1 MPSLKYLSLLL
12 LASALFSC
20 TTAENTN
27 LGLHKPTD
35 LPSQLFTINPGK
47 DTTIVTQGG
56 INLHIQKGT
65 FTTNVTLEV
74 KEALGFGDMAK
85 YGLST
90 MSDGKLLSS
99 DGMFY
104 IDAKDAEGKQPAINI
119 PIKADVPATTM
130 LENPQVFNGK
140 ADSSGN
146 VNWVNPQK
154 VANDSLF
161 KKINVGEN
169 VFIQKCSSCHT
180 IGKGK
185 LVGPDLAYIHK
196 RRTYQWFSDYTHD
209 PVGMTKKGDACAK
222 CLADQYNNTIMPPQ
236 SVSDAEMKQ
245 LWMYIMKESYK
256 TNEDSTNLGHL
267 DCAILKEVLEPIK
280 STESQ
285 KAKADSIKLPG
296 ADEPGAITFTGPD
309 AEARAKKAMENISY
323 VYSMNIKTWGW
334 YNIDSFLEPGDKTKE
349 TRLEI
354 TVDDYKGYNQV
365 KIRMLLPQS
374 KINADLKPLK
384 DNYFGYDGLVYLPTN
399 QNIYVFATA
408 AKSDKFYSVI
418 QKIKIGDSGLTRLSV
433 KLQESTPDALQKLLD
448 NMFQIKLEKPTLT
461 PLISVDTTYTGYHGE
476 RKPSYVKKTVRVP
489 CGLIENTIVDTS
501 AVRSEF
507 GKSRTIKINAQP
519 TSSGANFFK

>member
-1 MPSLKYLSLLL
+1 MHSLKYLSLLL
-12 LASALFSC
+12 LASVLFSC

-27 LGLHKPTD
+27 LGLHKPSD
-35 LPSQLFTINPGK
+35 LPSQQFAINPGK

-104 IDAKDAEGKQPAINI
+104 IDAKDADGKQPAINI

-180 IGKGK
+180 IGDGK
-185 LVGPDLAYIHK
+185 KAGPDLAYIHK
-196 RRTYQWFSDYTHD
+196 RRTYQWFADYTRD
-209 PVGMTKKGDACAK
+209 AVAMIKKGDACAK
-222 CLADQYNNTIMPPQ
+222 CLYEEYNGGIMPQQ

-267 DCAILKEVLEPIK
+267 DCATLKEVLEPIK
-280 STESQ
+280 DTSRRERY
-285 KAKADSIKLPG
+285 D
-296 ADEPGAITFTGPD
+296 DENQNSDAIVFTGPD

-384 DNYFGYDGLVYLPTN
+384 DNYFGYDGLFYLPTN

-433 KLQESTPDALQKLLD
+433 KLQESTPDALQRQLD
-448 NMFQIKLEKPTLT
+448 NMFQIKLEKTLT
-461 PLISVDTTYTGYHGE
+461 PLISVDTTYTGYHEE
-476 RKPSYVKKTVRVP
+476 RKPSYIKKTVRIP
-489 CGLIENTIVDTS
+489 CGLIENTMVDTS

-507 GKSRTIKINAQP
+507 GKSRTIKIKAQP